1 MTQSTR
7 TSQRSLPSLRVLEPV
22 PVRDLVG
29 QGADLPVCGA
39 GGDDDLLVLGVAP
52 SGRAVVGQLPEL
64 HRVAELGGVGDQ
76 RGDQGVVAVADDR
89 L

>member
-1 MTQSTR
+1 M
-7 TSQRSLPSLRVLEPV
+7 
-22 PVRDLVG
+22 G
-29 QGADLPVCGA
+29 QGADLPVRGA

-64 HRVAELGGVGDQ
+64 DRVAQLGGVGDQ
-76 RGDQGVVAVADDR
+76 RRAQVVVAVAGDR